1 MRQHITVRKGL
12 RQVDHACR
20 KKQFFEGNG
29 LARVSVNVNLM
40 RFRHL
45 LFVVYR
51 GLGDEKFE
59 VPWSATTAKRNEKFV
74 LVTNSSGMVNVVFV
88 VCKVSKVDNMW
99 ANLIYNLCALK
110 ACRRVNKSSTWFA
123 IRFTDKDIEWLL
135 YVTSVLRRQN
145 LSPRRFEPM
154 TSPADS
160 GRVLLPLIFGETRA
174 ELGSTSQELQTGHG
188 V

>member
-29 LARVSVNVNLM
+29 LARVSMNVNLM

-45 LFVVYR
+45 LLVVYR

-88 VCKVSKVDNMW
+88 VCKVSKVDNM
-99 ANLIYNLCALK
+99 
-110 ACRRVNKSSTWFA
+110 
-123 IRFTDKDIEWLL
+123 
-135 YVTSVLRRQN
+135 
-145 LSPRRFEPM
+145 
-154 TSPADS
+154 
-160 GRVLLPLIFGETRA
+160 
-174 ELGSTSQELQTGHG
+174 
-188 V
+188 